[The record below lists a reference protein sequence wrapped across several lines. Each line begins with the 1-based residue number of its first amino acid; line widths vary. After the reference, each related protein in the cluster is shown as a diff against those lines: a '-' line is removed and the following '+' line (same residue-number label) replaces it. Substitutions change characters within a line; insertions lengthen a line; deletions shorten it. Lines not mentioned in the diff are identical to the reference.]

1 MRDETGERASKG
13 QVQLKEILCTVRE
26 ALAPAAHE
34 TLACVPHE
42 ISTLLKEKHF
52 ESFLQTSRKMKEVGT
67 QQ

>member
-1 MRDETGERASKG
+1 M
-13 QVQLKEILCTVRE
+13 LCTVRE

-34 TLACVPHE
+34 TLACAPRE

-52 ESFLQTSRKMKEVGT
+52 ESFLQTARKMKEVGT